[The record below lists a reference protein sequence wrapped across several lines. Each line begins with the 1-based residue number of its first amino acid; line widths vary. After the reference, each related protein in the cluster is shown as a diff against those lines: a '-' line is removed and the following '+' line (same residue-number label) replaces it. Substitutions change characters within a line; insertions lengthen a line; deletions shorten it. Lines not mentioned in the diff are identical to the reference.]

1 MRGRSVVAHSLCRM
15 LRPELVAIILGFCA
29 CARADCRE
37 GTCQTLDPYFD
48 CEYDG
53 SGTAGGGNTI
63 APAHCRD
70 HATDIVVRMS
80 FELPQSYANDSQ
92 QKFFLRENVLVDMA
106 AANTDLKREE
116 RFLLQGLWYGLQND
130 HRPLRRWIPTEELRL
145 EHRWRE
151 LSVWTM
157 RLVFEVASPAATC
170 ELCMRHLSVSLY
182 SWSEH
187 GLAELGTV
195 PQFTTHVSIMQRVRP
210 VDLNLL
216 TLEDMLLFVVGYVQ
230 DLTTF
235 AHAHLWHDCHI
246 GNLLQLPL
254 RGGTFYWHDFAGSSF
269 GTSAPS
275 SQVLE
280 DFISKLK
287 GTLEALELA
296 AEKLHAKSL
305 AIPSLAIER
314 SDTIDANLVKMRLR
328 QFNAD
333 LQRHVMRLTVDV
345 GLRKSVLRALGKV
358 LSSERHEEL
367 QLELMK
373 SDLATKLEYMQLILG

>member
-1 MRGRSVVAHSLCRM
+1 MRGRSVVAHSMCRM
-15 LRPELVAIILGFCA
+15 LRPELVAIILGFCG
-29 CARADCRE
+29 CGNADCRE
-37 GTCQTLDPYFD
+37 GTCQVLSPYFD
-48 CEYDG
+48 CEYDQT
-53 SGTAGGGNTI
+53 GTAGGGNTI
-63 APAHCRD
+63 APAHCRE
-70 HATDIVVRMS
+70 HATDVVVRAS

-92 QKFFLRENVLVDMA
+92 PKFFYRVDVLNGLNDMVA
-106 AANTDLKREE
+106 QTKEE
-116 RFLLQGLWYGLQND
+116 WFLLRGLGYGLLHD
-130 HRPLRRWIPTEELRL
+130 RRDFRRWIPTEELQL

-151 LSVWTM
+151 RSVWTM

-170 ELCMRHLSVSLY
+170 ELCMRNLSLPLYSVS
-182 SWSEH
+182 ENDFD
-187 GLAELGTV
+187 ELGTV
-195 PQFTTHVSIMQRVRP
+195 SRFTTHFSIMQQVRP
-210 VDLNLL
+210 VDLNRL
-216 TLEDMLLFVVGYVQ
+216 TLEDMLLFLVGYVQ

-235 AHAHLWHDCHI
+235 AHAHLWHDCHT
-246 GNLLQLPL
+246 GNLLQSRLQ
-254 RGGTFYWHDFAGSSF
+254 GGTFYWHDFAGSSF

-280 DFISKLK
+280 EFISKIK

-296 AEKLHAKSL
+296 AERLHAKSL

-314 SDTIDANLVKMRLR
+314 SDTIDANLVETRLR
-328 QFNAD
+328 KFNAD